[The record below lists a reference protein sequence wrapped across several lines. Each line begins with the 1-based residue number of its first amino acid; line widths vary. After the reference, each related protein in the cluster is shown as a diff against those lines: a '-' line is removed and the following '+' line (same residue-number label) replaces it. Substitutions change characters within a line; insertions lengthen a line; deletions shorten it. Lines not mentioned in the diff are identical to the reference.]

1 MQKHHQSVQ
10 AVPLRLLVA
19 SGVVWRADAPSTRMV
34 VSDTRRVTVD
44 TPDAMAESI
53 PTRKPVRTEGP
64 ASASSR
70 RQAQARTAVRPATT
84 TARNAAPVTPARVPA
99 LSGFNLAAM
108 WMRAAIAAVLLVV
121 ATAGTAE
128 AVRIKDIGSIE
139 GVRDNQLIGYGLVV
153 GLDRSGDQVIGGQF
167 TVQAMMSM
175 LNKMGINLVIDP
187 IQLLTRNIASVMVT
201 AKLPPFS
208 KPGMPIDALV
218 SSMANAKSLQGG
230 TLLLTPLKAPN
241 QQVYAVAQGPISI
254 GGFLGGS
261 GGAGGSTVIKNHQ
274 AAGIVPGGALI
285 EKEAIV
291 DLDTWETVTIML
303 RQVDF
308 TTSIRVADVING
320 MFGPGTAVPSNGG
333 VVKVAVPV
341 DYRGRVTQYIAAI
354 EGLDVQV
361 DLPAKVVVNE
371 RTGTV
376 VLGENVRISTCA
388 ISHGNLTIAVKNTLN
403 VSQPP
408 APLIGSTGGQT
419 TVTPDVQTEVKEQ
432 ESRLMVIE
440 QTVTLGEVVQALNAV
455 GVTPRDLVAILSALR
470 SAGALQASLEII

>member
-1 MQKHHQSVQ
+1 MPKRPGIPDVTMKLLASSG
-10 AVPLRLLVA
+10 ALR
-19 SGVVWRADAPSTRMV
+19 RADVHRFDPRTTSRYDDQTSAFTREEL
-34 VSDTRRVTVD
+34 
-44 TPDAMAESI
+44 P
-53 PTRKPVRTEGP
+53 PP
-64 ASASSR
+64 ASTGRRSILSLWLGPWFAASI
-70 RQAQARTAVRPATT
+70 AFMLILTLFPA
-84 TARNAAPVTPARVPA
+84 
-99 LSGFNLAAM
+99 G
-108 WMRAAIAAVLLVV
+108 
-121 ATAGTAE
+121 AE

-139 GVRDNQLIGYGLVV
+139 GVRENQLIGYGLVV

-167 TVQAMMSM
+167 TIQAMMSM

-201 AKLPPFS
+201 AKLPPFAR
-208 KPGMPIDALV
+208 PGMPIDALV

-241 QQVYAVAQGPISI
+241 QQVYAVAQGPVSI

-274 AAGIVPGGALI
+274 AAGVVPSGALI
-285 EKEAIV
+285 EKEVNV
-291 DLDTWETVTIML
+291 DLDTWESISVLL

-308 TTSIRVADVING
+308 TTAIRTADVING
-320 MFGPGTAVPSNGG
+320 VFGVGTAVPVNGG
-333 VVKVAVPV
+333 MVKVAVPA
-341 DYRGRVTQYIAAI
+341 DYRGRVTSYIAAI

-376 VLGENVRISTCA
+376 VLGERVRISTCA

-408 APLIGSTGGQT
+408 APVVGSTGGQT

-440 QTVTLGEVVQALNAV
+440 ETVTLGDVVQALNAV

-470 SAGALQASLEII
+470 SAGALQATLEII